1 MSLNI
6 RWVSRSCSEGLRR
19 RVSSNW
25 LGSFGFGGCLAEFF
39 RTSAAMRA
47 SSCFDI
53 EHSWGEVMVLK
64 ILAPDRRRVEPL
76 LQPFRRGAEEL
87 QGGGVDRAPEGEGA
101 GEELAVRGPD
111 ELDMPRVPDPVRLP
125 DPGAGDDIVPRHRG
139 DLVVDLMP

>member
-6 RWVSRSCSEGLRR
+6 RCVSRSCSGGLRR

-53 EHSWGEVMVLK
+53 EHSWGEMTVLK
-64 ILAPDRRRVEPL
+64 ILAPHRWRVEPL
-76 LQPFRRGAEEL
+76 LQPLGRGAEEL
-87 QGGGVDRAPEGEGA
+87 QRRGVHGAPEGEGA
-101 GEELAVRGPD
+101 GEQLAVGGAD
-111 ELDMPRVPDPVRLP
+111 QLDVARIADPVGLP
-125 DPGAGDDIVPRHRG
+125 DPGPGDDVVPRH
-139 DLVVDLMP
+139 